1 MKIVFLDEYSLGG
14 ADLSAIKAFGDYT
27 GYYETRPEDVVERCA
42 DAEVVIVN
50 KVVLGEKEM
59 SALPSLRLICVSA
72 TGVNNIDLEAAKR
85 HNIEVRNAV
94 GYSTHTVAEAT
105 LGAILTLQRQVLYY
119 DRYVKDG
126 RYSASGRFVNF
137 DRPTHRLWGKKWGII
152 GLGNI
157 GRKVADLA
165 TAFGCEVAYYSTSGV
180 ARDEKYERKELN
192 ELLSWADIITVHC
205 PLNAQT
211 NNLIDKEQVALMK
224 PNALI
229 VNVARGGIVNER
241 AIADALNEERI
252 AGAAFDVYPT
262 EPMPLTS
269 PLLSVKNPDTLL
281 LSPHNGWSAVESI
294 EDLVECVATNI
305 KNYITKD

>member
-14 ADLSAIKAFGDYT
+14 ADLSAIKALGNYV
-27 GYYETRPEDVVERCA
+27 GYHETRPEEVVERCA

-59 SALPSLRLICVSA
+59 AALPALRLICVSA

-85 HNIEVRNAV
+85 HNIEVKNAV

-105 LGAILTLQRQVLYY
+105 LGSILALQRQVLYY

-137 DRPTHRLWGKKWGII
+137 DRPTHRLYGKKWGII

-180 ARDEKYERKELN
+180 ARQENYERKELN
-192 ELLSWADIITVHC
+192 DLLAWADIISVHC
-205 PLNAQT
+205 PLNSTT

-224 PNALI
+224 RNALI
-229 VNVARGGIVNER
+229 VNVARGGIVNEQ
-241 AIADALNEERI
+241 AIADALDQGLI

-269 PLLSVKNPDTLL
+269 PLLKVKNADKLL
-281 LSPHNGWSAVESI
+281 LSPHNGWSAMESI
-294 EDLVECVATNI
+294 ADLVECVATNI
-305 KNYITKD
+305 KNYISKD

>member
-14 ADLSAIKAFGDYT
+14 TDLSSIKALGDYT
-27 GYYETRPEDVVERCA
+27 GYYETRPEEVVERCA

-59 SALPSLRLICVSA
+59 TALPALRLICVSA

-85 HNIEVRNAV
+85 HNIEVCNAV

-126 RYSASGRFVNF
+126 RYSSSGRFVNF

-157 GRKVADLA
+157 GHRVAELA

-180 ARDEKYERKELN
+180 ARQEKYEQKTLN
-192 ELLSWADIITVHC
+192 DLLGWADIISVHC

-211 NNLIDKEQVALMK
+211 NNLIDSEKVALMK

-229 VNVARGGIVNER
+229 VNVARGGIVNEQ
-241 AIADALNEERI
+241 AIADALNDGRI

-305 KNYITKD
+305 KNYISKD

>member
-14 ADLSAIKAFGDYT
+14 TDLSSIKALGDYT
-27 GYYETRPEDVVERCA
+27 GYYETRPEEVVERCA

-50 KVVLGEKEM
+50 KVVIGEKEM
-59 SALPSLRLICVSA
+59 AALPALRLICVSA

-192 ELLSWADIITVHC
+192 ELLNWADIITIHC

-211 NNLIDKEQVALMK
+211 NNLIDKEQIALMK

-229 VNVARGGIVNER
+229 VNVARGGIVNEQ
-241 AIADALNEERI
+241 AVADALNEERI

-269 PLLSVKNPDTLL
+269 PLLSVKNPDNLL

>member
-1 MKIVFLDEYSLGG
+1 MKIVFLDAATLGDVSFKPFERLG
-14 ADLSAIKAFGDYT
+14 EFVKFDSSTPEEARERVKDADVLLINK
-27 GYYETRPEDVVERCA
+27 VL
-42 DAEVVIVN
+42 VN
-50 KVVLGEKEM
+50 KELID
-59 SALPSLRLICVSA
+59 AAPNLRLICIAA
-72 TGVNNIDLEAAKR
+72 TGVNNIDVAYAASKG
-85 HNIEVRNAV
+85 IPVRNAV

-211 NNLIDKEQVALMK
+211 NNLIDKEQVALIK

-229 VNVARGGIVNER
+229 VNVARGGIVNEQ

>member
-14 ADLSAIKAFGDYT
+14 ADLSSIKALGDYT
-27 GYYETRPEDVVERCA
+27 GYYETRPEEVVERCV

-59 SALPSLRLICVSA
+59 AALPSLRLICVSA

-126 RYSASGRFVNF
+126 RYSSSGRFVNF

-157 GRKVADLA
+157 GRRVAELA

-180 ARDEKYERKELN
+180 ARQEKYKQKELN
-192 ELLSWADIITVHC
+192 DLLGWADIISVHC

-211 NNLIDKEQVALMK
+211 NNLIDSEKVALMK

-229 VNVARGGIVNER
+229 VNVARGGIVNEQ
-241 AIADALNEERI
+241 AIADALNEGRI

-269 PLLSVKNPDTLL
+269 SLLSVKDPDVLL

-305 KNYITKD
+305 KNYISKD

>member
-14 ADLSAIKAFGDYT
+14 TDLSSIKALGDYT
-27 GYYETRPEDVVERCA
+27 GYYETRPEEVVERCA

-50 KVVLGEKEM
+50 KVVIGEKEM
-59 SALPSLRLICVSA
+59 AALPALRLICVSA

-137 DRPTHRLWGKKWGII
+137 DRPTHRLWSKKWGII

-157 GRKVADLA
+157 GRKVAELA
-165 TAFGCEVAYYSTSGV
+165 TAFGCEVAYYSTSGI

-211 NNLIDKEQVALMK
+211 NNLIDKEQIALMK
-224 PNALI
+224 PNTLI
-229 VNVARGGIVNER
+229 VNVARGGIVNEQ
-241 AIADALNEERI
+241 AVADALNEERI

-269 PLLSVKNPDTLL
+269 PLLSVKNPDNLL

>member
-1 MKIVFLDEYSLGG
+1 
-14 ADLSAIKAFGDYT
+14 
-27 GYYETRPEDVVERCA
+27 
-42 DAEVVIVN
+42 
-50 KVVLGEKEM
+50 
-59 SALPSLRLICVSA
+59 VSA

-211 NNLIDKEQVALMK
+211 NNLIDNEQIALMK

-229 VNVARGGIVNER
+229 VNVARGGIVNEQ
-241 AIADALNEERI
+241 AVADALNEERI

-305 KNYITKD
+305 KNYVTKD

>member
-14 ADLSAIKAFGDYT
+14 ADLTKIKAFGDYV
-27 GYYETRPEDVVERCA
+27 GYQETSPTEVVERCKN
-42 DAEVVIVN
+42 AEIVIVN
-50 KVVLGEKEM
+50 KVVIGEAEM
-59 SALPSLRLICVSA
+59 AALPELRLICVSA

-85 HNIEVRNAV
+85 HNVEVLNAV

-105 LGAILTLQRQVLYY
+105 LGSILTLQRQVLYY

-126 RYSASGRFVNF
+126 RYSSSGRFVNF
-137 DRPTHRLWGKKWGII
+137 DRPTHRLYGKNWGII

-165 TAFGCEVAYYSTSGV
+165 SAFGCNVAYYSTSGV
-180 ARDEKYERKELN
+180 ARQEKYERKTLE
-192 ELLSWADIITVHC
+192 ELLTWADIISVHC
-205 PLNAQT
+205 PLSPT
-211 NNLIDKEQVALMK
+211 TLNLIDKEEIALMK

-229 VNVARGGIVNER
+229 VNVARGGIVNEQ
-241 AIADALNEERI
+241 AISDALNEERI

-262 EPMPLTS
+262 EPMPLSS
-269 PLLSVKNPDTLL
+269 PLLSVKNPDNLL
-281 LSPHNGWSAVESI
+281 LSPHNGWSAMESI

-305 KNYITKD
+305 KNYISKD

>member
-14 ADLSAIKAFGDYT
+14 ADLSAIKALGNYV
-27 GYYETRPEDVVERCA
+27 GYHETRPEEVVERCA

-59 SALPSLRLICVSA
+59 AALPALRLICVSA

-85 HNIEVRNAV
+85 HNIEVKNAV

-105 LGAILTLQRQVLYY
+105 LGSILALQRQVLYY

-137 DRPTHRLWGKKWGII
+137 DRPTHRLYGKKWGII

-180 ARDEKYERKELN
+180 ARQENYERKELN
-192 ELLSWADIITVHC
+192 DLLAWADIISVHC
-205 PLNAQT
+205 PLNSTT

-224 PNALI
+224 RNALI
-229 VNVARGGIVNER
+229 VNVARGGIVNEQ
-241 AIADALNEERI
+241 AIADALDQGLI

-269 PLLSVKNPDTLL
+269 PLLKVKNADKLL
-281 LSPHNGWSAVESI
+281 LSPHNGWSAMESI
-294 EDLVECVATNI
+294 ADLVECVVTNI
-305 KNYITKD
+305 KNYISKD

>member
-27 GYYETRPEDVVERCA
+27 GYYETRPEEVVERCA

-59 SALPSLRLICVSA
+59 VALPALRLICVSA

-157 GRKVADLA
+157 GRKVAELA

-180 ARDEKYERKELN
+180 ARNEKYERKELN
-192 ELLSWADIITVHC
+192 ELLCWADIITVHC

-229 VNVARGGIVNER
+229 VNVARGGIVNEQ
-241 AIADALNEERI
+241 AVADALNEERI

-269 PLLSVKNPDTLL
+269 PLLSVKNPDNLL